1 MSEQDHYEILGVA
14 NNATQE
20 EIRRS
25 YKHLCQKYH
34 PDRNPD
40 NSDHFMLIRKA
51 YDVLS
56 NLQRKVIY
64 DQGIRQGINP
74 QEFKVALDAIV
85 NRLMPKILGRL
96 TAHGGSFEQSAQF
109 ELTTAKS
116 LAKGERKNLLQAQ
129 EIVNKYL
136 DRITSGMDSYFAQGL
151 MKKST
156 EINVAITRF
165 EVEIAVL
172 KFLSEDTKNII
183 SQDET
188 EMFYVTF
195 ATGASTTGSSTS

>member
-1 MSEQDHYEILGVA
+1 MSDQDHYEILGVA

-34 PDRNPD
+34 PDRNPE
-40 NSDHFMLIRKA
+40 NPDHFMVIRKA

-56 NLQRKVIY
+56 DPRRKALY

-74 QEFKVALDAIV
+74 REFNTALDAII

-116 LAKGERKNLLQAQ
+116 LAKGERKNILEAQ

-151 MKKST
+151 IKKSV
-156 EINVAITRF
+156 EINVALTRF

-172 KFLSEDTKNII
+172 KFLSEDTKNIVSKKESELLFVGFTI
-183 SQDET
+183 GT
-188 EMFYVTF
+188 
-195 ATGASTTGSSTS
+195 AGTTTS